1 MPWYLQVQLKLKL
14 ANDLIFQVEKMLLG
28 KHGKRLGF
36 LKQRTHPN
44 LPEEEVGLRKD
55 IAREWNHIYETVD
68 FTFWSFQWLTFQ
80 VKVLGIPEIADVVG
94 GQISA
99 RGPST

>member
-1 MPWYLQVQLKLKL
+1 
-14 ANDLIFQVEKMLLG
+14 MLLG

-68 FTFWSFQWLTFQ
+68 FTFWSFQCN
-80 VKVLGIPEIADVVG
+80 G
-94 GQISA
+94 
-99 RGPST
+99 

>member
-1 MPWYLQVQLKLKL
+1 
-14 ANDLIFQVEKMLLG
+14 MLRG

-36 LKQRTHPN
+36 LSQRTHPN

-55 IAREWNHIYETVD
+55 IAREWNHIYETVH
-68 FTFWSFQWLTFQ
+68 FTFAIVLWPLEWFTLQ
-80 VKVLGIPEIADVVG
+80 VIVLGIPEMADVVG

>member
-1 MPWYLQVQLKLKL
+1 
-14 ANDLIFQVEKMLLG
+14 MLLG

-55 IAREWNHIYETVD
+55 IAREWNHIYETVSLLI
-68 FTFWSFQWLTFQ
+68 TFPFLLS
-80 VKVLGIPEIADVVG
+80 VLNEILF
-94 GQISA
+94 II
-99 RGPST
+99 R